1 MSFDTDAIKKNTKN
15 LFTLDPEKQLK
26 AVTNPDPANML
37 RTGKTAAKRSQERQS
52 LLIEKQRQA
61 TELDLAESS
70 DEVARRKAL
79 SKSKTAGRGSLISTS
94 SSKSNNLGGT
104 T

>member
-1 MSFDTDAIKKNTKN
+1 MSFDTDALKRNTKDI
-15 LFTLDPEKQLK
+15 FTLDPKKHLK
-26 AVTNPDPANML
+26 ALTNPDPANIA
-37 RTGKTAAKRSQERQS
+37 RTGKTAAKKSQERQS

-79 SKSKTAGRGSLISTS
+79 AKSKTAGRGSLISSS

-104 T
+104 V